1 MATKEIIKDEEE
13 LEVEESEKSSSKKEE
28 PTMPKGKFIEAT
40 GHRKTSS
47 ARVRLYKKG
56 SGVIFVNGAKMSNYF
71 VASDASIVKQP
82 LKLTSHLR
90 DMDFSIVVSGGGK
103 KAQAEAAR
111 HGISLLLIETEA
123 ELKPAI
129 KAKGWT
135 TRDARRKER
144 KKPGLKKA
152 RRAPQWSKR

>member
-1 MATKEIIKDEEE
+1 MPTKDTKETT
-13 LEVEESEKSSSKKEE
+13 KKEE
-28 PTMPKGKFIEAT
+28 PKMPKGKYIET
-40 GHRKTSS
+40 IGRRKTST

-56 SGVIFVNGAKMSNYF
+56 NGVIFVNGEKMSNYF
-71 VASDASIVKQP
+71 VSSDASIVKQP
-82 LKLTSHLR
+82 LKLTNHLR
-90 DMDFSIVVSGGGK
+90 DMDFTIVVSGGGK

-111 HGISLLLIETEA
+111 HGISHALIETDA